1 MKKLAEVT
9 VGGVRVVVSELDVAQ
24 VEQMLTLIRDQAEP
38 TTLDWLFAGTYL
50 PERVLD
56 EIIGRPVREVLT
68 VGELAPSELEPLYE
82 KALAV
87 NPFLAKALVQMRE
100 LAELER
106 SLARGL
112 MEEITGGLGAAKT
125 KEAADGETT
134 TAGSGSPPST

>member
-24 VEQMLTLIRDQAEP
+24 VERMITMIRNQAEP
-38 TTLDWLFAGTYL
+38 TTLDWLFADTFM
-50 PERVLD
+50 PERVLQ
-56 EIIGRPVREVLT
+56 EIIGRPVQEVLQ

-87 NPFLAKALVQMRE
+87 NPFLAKALAKMSE

-112 MEEITGGLGAAKT
+112 MEEITGGGLAAAGLEKPDE
-125 KEAADGETT
+125 KTT
-134 TAGSGSPPST
+134 TAGSGSPPSS